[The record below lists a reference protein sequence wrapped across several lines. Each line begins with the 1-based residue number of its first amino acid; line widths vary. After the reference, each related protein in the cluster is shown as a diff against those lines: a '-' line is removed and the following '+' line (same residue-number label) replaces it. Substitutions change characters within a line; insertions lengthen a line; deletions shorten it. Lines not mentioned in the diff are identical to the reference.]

1 MAKIVVTNH
10 VSLDGV
16 MQSPASPDEDPRD
29 GFQHGGWAFA
39 NNDEV
44 MARKMGERM
53 SRPGA
58 LLLGRRTYEHFYSY
72 WPKQPDNPITDVLN
86 RRQKYVVSR
95 TLSEPL
101 PWMNSTLVKGDE
113 VAALKERSE
122 EDLSVLG
129 SGDLLRTLIREGLVD
144 EYVLLIHPVML
155 GSGRRLFPDG
165 APVGLELV
173 EVITTTTGVIIATYR
188 TKETR

>member
-16 MQSPASPDEDPRD
+16 MQSPASPDEDTRD
-29 GFQHGGWAFA
+29 GFEQGGWAFA

-44 MARKMGERM
+44 MAR
-53 SRPGA
+53 
-58 LLLGRRTYEHFYSY
+58 
-72 WPKQPDNPITDVLN
+72 PITDLLN
-86 RRQKYVVSR
+86 RRHKYVVSR
-95 TLSEPL
+95 TLAEPL
-101 PWMNSTLVKGDE
+101 PWMNSTLVRGDE
-113 VAALKERSE
+113 LAALKERSDE
-122 EDLSVLG
+122 NLSVLG
-129 SGDLLRTLIREGLVD
+129 SGDLLRTLLRQGLVD
-144 EYVLLIHPVML
+144 EYVLLIHPVVL

-165 APVGLELV
+165 TPAGLELV